1 MKTGALPKQLDLRG
15 LAARGVHIEGTVS
28 PEDLPRLA
36 DSGIA
41 IVESG
46 SAAFDFRRDEE
57 ARYVVAVSV
66 EARVVMQCQRCLS
79 DMEVPVKSA
88 SLMACVWSDE
98 EAAALPATYEPL
110 IVDDAA
116 DLSDIA
122 EEEILLAIP
131 VSPIHEAECKSAEQ
145 QAALEPTLRSR
156 LRLRIQVS
164 ATAHLRCWS
173 GLNPDIPGARIE
185 YVLPIYK
192 TTWIGIRVE
201 WF

>member
-15 LAARGVHIEGTVS
+15 LAARGVHIGGTLS

-41 IVESG
+41 VLESG
-46 SAAFDFRRDEE
+46 AAAFDFRRDQE

-66 EARVVMQCQRCLS
+66 EARVIMQCQRCLR
-79 DMEVPVKSA
+79 DMEVLVNSA

-110 IVDDAA
+110 MVDDAA

-131 VSPIHEAECKSAEQ
+131 VSPIHETECKSAEQ
-145 QAALEPTLRSR
+145 RAALETDTEGPIAVEVARER
-156 LRLRIQVS
+156 D
-164 ATAHLRCWS
+164 
-173 GLNPDIPGARIE
+173 NPFS
-185 YVLPIYK
+185 VLEQLK
-192 TTWIGIRVE
+192 S
-201 WF
+201 

>member
-1 MKTGALPKQLDLRG
+1 MRAGALPKQLDLRG

-41 IVESG
+41 IAGSG

-57 ARYVVAVSV
+57 ARYVVAVCV
-66 EARVVMQCQRCLS
+66 EAKLVMQCQRCLS
-79 DMEVPVKSA
+79 DMEVAVESA

-98 EAAALPATYEPL
+98 EAAALPVTYEPL
-110 IVDDAA
+110 LVDDAA

-145 QAALEPTLRSR
+145 QAALETDAEVPAAVEESR
-156 LRLRIQVS
+156 ERDSPFSVLERLKS
-164 ATAHLRCWS
+164 
-173 GLNPDIPGARIE
+173 
-185 YVLPIYK
+185 
-192 TTWIGIRVE
+192 
-201 WF
+201 

>member
-28 PEDLPRLA
+28 SEDLPRLA

-41 IVESG
+41 IADSG

-57 ARYVVAVSV
+57 ARYVVALCV
-66 EARVVMQCQRCLS
+66 EANLVMQCQRCLS

-88 SLMACVWSDE
+88 SLMACVWTDE

-110 IVDDAA
+110 LVDDTA
-116 DLSDIA
+116 DLSDIV

-131 VSPIHEAECKSAEQ
+131 VSPMHEKECKPAGQ
-145 QAALEPTLRSR
+145 WAALETDTEQPAEVDETGERDSPFAVLER
-156 LRLRIQVS
+156 LKS
-164 ATAHLRCWS
+164 
-173 GLNPDIPGARIE
+173 
-185 YVLPIYK
+185 
-192 TTWIGIRVE
+192 
-201 WF
+201 

>member
-57 ARYVVAVSV
+57 ARYVVAVRV
-66 EARVVMQCQRCLS
+66 EAKLVMRCQRCLS

-88 SLMACVWSDE
+88 SLMACVWTDE

-110 IVDDAA
+110 LVDDTA
-116 DLSDIA
+116 DLSDIV

-131 VSPIHEAECKSAEQ
+131 VSPIHEKECKSAGQ
-145 QAALEPTLRSR
+145 RAALETDTGEPAAVDETGERDSPFAVLER
-156 LRLRIQVS
+156 LKS
-164 ATAHLRCWS
+164 
-173 GLNPDIPGARIE
+173 
-185 YVLPIYK
+185 
-192 TTWIGIRVE
+192 
-201 WF
+201 

>member
-36 DSGIA
+36 DSGIG

-110 IVDDAA
+110 MVDDAA

-145 QAALEPTLRSR
+145 QAALDTDVEEPAAAE
-156 LRLRIQVS
+156 V
-164 ATAHLRCWS
+164 TAERDS
-173 GLNPDIPGARIE
+173 PFA
-185 YVLPIYK
+185 VLEQLK
-192 TTWIGIRVE
+192 S
-201 WF
+201 

>member
-66 EARVVMQCQRCLS
+66 EAKVIMQCQRCLS
-79 DMEVPVKSA
+79 DMEVPVESA

-145 QAALEPTLRSR
+145 QAALDTDVEEPAAAEVTAERDSPFAVLER
-156 LRLRIQVS
+156 LKS
-164 ATAHLRCWS
+164 
-173 GLNPDIPGARIE
+173 
-185 YVLPIYK
+185 
-192 TTWIGIRVE
+192 
-201 WF
+201 

>member
-88 SLMACVWSDE
+88 SLMACVWTDE

-145 QAALEPTLRSR
+145 QAALGTDVEEPAAAEVTAERGSPFAVLER
-156 LRLRIQVS
+156 LKS
-164 ATAHLRCWS
+164 
-173 GLNPDIPGARIE
+173 
-185 YVLPIYK
+185 
-192 TTWIGIRVE
+192 
-201 WF
+201 